1 MRNVSVLQTNVVHVP
16 HERQERRPH
25 KEFTTACIIHLISN
39 TTAIRR
45 MDDRT
50 SFVQE
55 VPWDLQCL
63 PVIWAICVVEDV
75 SKHLD
80 TLTSEF

>member
-39 TTAIRR
+39 TRAAEKKTHTHTRSR
-45 MDDRT
+45 K
-50 SFVQE
+50 
-55 VPWDLQCL
+55 
-63 PVIWAICVVEDV
+63 
-75 SKHLD
+75 KH
-80 TLTSEF
+80 THTRAAEKTHTHTHTHTHAQQ